1 VCPNLDLRLVKSK
14 HFIPTTFTVRLVH
27 VPLSH
32 ALHSVSPHC
41 IVVILYVTLLYIFY
55 AILKVSF
62 DISFVFPVC
71 FRIPS
76 MTYLCIY
83 SRTFLSLC
91 YARMCLVTDMCSVL
105 PLVYLPL
112 HITSVMLFAVRL
124 SAVLSAVFQRRL

>member
-32 ALHSVSPHC
+32 ALHSLNPHC

-55 AILKVSF
+55 AILKVLSG
-62 DISFVFPVC
+62 ISLVFPVC

-76 MTYLCIY
+76 MTCLCIY
-83 SRTFLSLC
+83 SRTFLSLR
-91 YARMCLVTDMCSVL
+91 YARKCPTTDMSSVL
-105 PLVYLPL
+105 LLVRLSYCFTPFR
-112 HITSVMLFAVRL
+112 LFAVRL
-124 SAVLSAVFQRRL
+124 SAVLSAVFQRHL